1 VKKKLLRELSVT
13 SECRGKDATG
23 IAYNSNDELRI
34 FKVGKP
40 AHRVKLYFPKRT
52 KVVMGHTRAATQ
64 GSPKSNQNNHPFYG
78 QAGHDSFGLAHN
90 GVLWAS
96 EYQRLKNSLPETTI
110 ECDSYLIVQLLNR
123 YDNLSIK
130 FLAESAET
138 IDGSFTFTILD
149 NHNNLFFVKQ
159 DCPLTIAFFE
169 EIGLYVYAS
178 TFSILCRA
186 LKKTGLDGITPT
198 MIDLKS
204 GDILRIGSDG
214 ETESGTFETFSY
226 SSWFPL
232 SALRSPYESNSSLH
246 ELIEL
251 GRIAGVKEDE
261 IQQLFDAGYETTEIE
276 EMLEYPVLLQKHL
289 DFIELDCDD
298 DFEL

>member
-40 AHRVKLYFPKRT
+40 AHRVKLYFPDKTR
-52 KVVMGHTRAATQ
+52 VVMGHTRAATQ

-78 QAGHDSFGLAHN
+78 QTASCSFSVAHN

-96 EYQRLKNSLPETTI
+96 EYQRIKHSLPKTTI
-110 ECDSYLIVQLLNR
+110 ECDSYLAVQLLNR
-123 YDNLSIK
+123 YDNLSIQN
-130 FLAESAET
+130 LAEMVET
-138 IDGSFTFTILD
+138 IDGSYSFTILD
-149 NHNNLFFVKQ
+149 NHNNLYFIKG

-178 TFSILCRA
+178 TPTILCRA
-186 LKKTGLDGITPT
+186 LKKTGLDGITPA
-198 MIDLKS
+198 MINLKS

-214 ETESGTFETFSY
+214 ETESGTFETFNY
-226 SSWFPL
+226 NSWFPL

-276 EMLEYPVLLQKHL
+276 EMLEYPVLLHKQL
-289 DFIELDCDD
+289 DFIDLGCND